1 MNSIGT
7 IYFEEKRIKVYKTP
21 DRTIDKLCINDLCS
35 ILKRHAFLEDGTA
48 IRQCPAAMILDDTHP
63 QDLYTDFNEAIAFI
77 RWMCAESKILSLTGR
92 RLLTFLQRSRIGSN
106 THIANG
112 TEEQFPSEEV
122 VNLEYSGNK
131 FTMRTVDGRYMVNA
145 TEMARPFEKRPAV
158 WLKTIEAARLRQEL
172 VNNGVCSSLESQV
185 IATRGSQGA
194 TWLEIHLWVQF
205 AQWLSPAF
213 ASWCSKKII
222 SLMRDGEVPLGDEA
236 EGVPD
241 PDSHQHDD
249 EATEHMQ
256 PPLPDSFQSAL
267 TLIASQHTTIRK
279 QRDLIRYNRHKWEH
293 YDETIESRT
302 WFSTTMIAHEL
313 NLTAIQLNLFLMEQ
327 NIQRKIDGVWV
338 VNREYGHLRNVHYYE
353 WYNHRTRYT
362 NKYKMEG
369 WTHQGREY
377 ILELWKKI
385 NG

>member
-1 MNSIGT
+1 MNSYGT
-7 IYFEEKRIKVYKTP
+7 IYFEGKPIKVWTAQDQSIEK
-21 DRTIDKLCINDLCS
+21 ICINDICAA
-35 ILKRHAFLEDGTA
+35 LKRYNFLEDGTA
-48 IRQCPAAMILDDTHP
+48 IRRCPAAMFLDETHP

-77 RWMCAESKILSLTGR
+77 RWMCAESKILALSGR
-92 RLLTFLQRSRIGSN
+92 RLLAFLQKSHLAISTDSRIMLAEDE
-106 THIANG
+106 I
-112 TEEQFPSEEV
+112 V
-122 VNLEYSGNK
+122 KMEYSGNK
-131 FTMRTVDGRYMVNA
+131 FSMRTIDGRYMVNA

-158 WLKTIEAARLRQEL
+158 WLKTTEAARLRQEL
-172 VNNGVCSSLESQV
+172 VDNGVSTSLDSQV

-194 TWLEIHLWVQF
+194 TWLEVHLWVQF

-213 ASWCSKKII
+213 ASWCSKKIVT
-222 SLMRDGEVPLGDEA
+222 LMHGSEAPMEDGTERSPNPDFHRQYEDSTDEM
-236 EGVPD
+236 P
-241 PDSHQHDD
+241 H
-249 EATEHMQ
+249 
-256 PPLPDSFQSAL
+256 PLPENYQSAL
-267 TLIASQHTTIRK
+267 TLIASQNNTIRR
-279 QRDLIRYNRHKWEH
+279 QRDFIHDNKHKYDH

-313 NLTAIQLNLFLMEQ
+313 NITAIQLNLFLMEQ
-327 NIQRKIDGVWV
+327 NIQRKIDGIWV

-353 WYNHRTRYT
+353 WYNHRTRHT